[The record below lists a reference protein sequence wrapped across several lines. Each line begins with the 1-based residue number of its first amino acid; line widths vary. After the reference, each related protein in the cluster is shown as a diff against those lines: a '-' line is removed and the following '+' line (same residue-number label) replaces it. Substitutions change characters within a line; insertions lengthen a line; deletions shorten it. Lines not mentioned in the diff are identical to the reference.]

1 MLLIIGIMFLM
12 LKLAG
17 VVSWAWWIVLIPF
30 YPAIL
35 GMLVVLGCFLLA
47 GVFAVFDGKFLKK

>member
-1 MLLIIGIMFLM
+1 MFLM